1 MAVIVQPYNGWR
13 EKLAVDVLGGLI
25 GGILQRSQQANQN
38 RKLNALQGVVDSELA
53 AMRNPQ
59 QQTPQVIPT
68 DYNSNGWQSA
78 FHSMEN
84 PMAQFNA
91 GTNDTAPSV
100 TPQAYYPTQ
109 ADIQSIIARNIATKR
124 FGMLDPKLVQ
134 ERFAPMLQ
142 AAEAARNE
150 QRKQALADAVL
161 NAPDALGRRNQ
172 ANAGY
177 INGLLDIAGLNAFQN
192 QYIAD
197 RPTPVSFNTGSEII
211 TGNRNPDT
219 GQITYDDKRIPL
231 TLTPQQV
238 EQANQWRQTFDANE
252 RQRGIDNAYRQTQ
265 ADRVYGLQEREF
277 EHRTQPQYTIQAIN
291 GKLYYVSNNP
301 NVPPQPF
308 MIDGKHADAQ
318 QIPSTNMQ
326 ISPAQKMII
335 EGHQAEIKSINAQI
349 EGLIKKKAEAYGD
362 QKNSIQQEIDK
373 LKEEKNKYQQEIYSI
388 LYPPQNTQQ
397 TTGENTPGLMPRA
410 QLGDTTDIGRNMLN
424 GARNIKVSSGFNS
437 PRPNGKKHQGV
448 DYAVGKGEQILVPD
462 VGTSLTV
469 KSVGNDPH
477 HSYGNY
483 VVLEGNLNGRE
494 LPPLIEAGAS

>member
-238 EQANQWRQTFDANE
+238 EQANQWWRTHDDNE
-252 RQRGIDNAYRQTQ
+252 RQRI
-265 ADRVYGLQEREF
+265 VII
-277 EHRTQPQYTIQAIN
+277 RTD
-291 GKLYYVSNNP
+291 KLR
-301 NVPPQPF
+301 
-308 MIDGKHADAQ
+308 
-318 QIPSTNMQ
+318 
-326 ISPAQKMII
+326 
-335 EGHQAEIKSINAQI
+335 QI
-349 EGLIKKKAEAYGD
+349 EI
-362 QKNSIQQEIDK
+362 
-373 LKEEKNKYQQEIYSI
+373 
-388 LYPPQNTQQ
+388 
-397 TTGENTPGLMPRA
+397 
-410 QLGDTTDIGRNMLN
+410 
-424 GARNIKVSSGFNS
+424 
-437 PRPNGKKHQGV
+437 
-448 DYAVGKGEQILVPD
+448 
-462 VGTSLTV
+462 TV
-469 KSVGNDPH
+469 
-477 HSYGNY
+477 
-483 VVLEGNLNGRE
+483 
-494 LPPLIEAGAS
+494 